1 MPGTGRMACMLRCTG
16 GSVIVRARERT
27 RARGRGWADRC
38 ARGGGVADHGEGQ
51 GVVQRVERPLRP
63 VHGPP
68 SVRLDPVHRCDSPP
82 PPPRILIKAVA
93 GVGGA

>member
-38 ARGGGVADHGEGQ
+38 ARGGGWRTMV
-51 GVVQRVERPLRP
+51 RVRVLC
-63 VHGPP
+63 
-68 SVRLDPVHRCDSPP
+68 S
-82 PPPRILIKAVA
+82 A
-93 GVGGA
+93 